1 MMFSV
6 MGNGVMGTSQDYYLD
21 GTPCAM
27 KVACT
32 VWSRGKARDNIKGLP
47 IAIINFT
54 NFAVVRFKNRKCCA
68 YLVTGAYL
76 SELKLGVI
84 LKSISQNET
93 GNSKRHGGENRK
105 K

>member
-1 MMFSV
+1 
-6 MGNGVMGTSQDYYLD
+6 MGTSQDNNKKELKKNYYLD

-32 VWSRGKARDNIKGLP
+32 VWSRGKAGDSIKCLP
-47 IAIINFT
+47 IAIINIT
-54 NFAVVRFKNRKCCA
+54 DFAVVRFKNRKCCA

-76 SELKLGVI
+76 RELKLGGI
-84 LKSISQNET
+84 LKPISQNET
-93 GNSKRHGGENRK
+93 ENGKRCGGENRK

>member
-1 MMFSV
+1 
-6 MGNGVMGTSQDYYLD
+6 MGTSQDLYLD

-32 VWSRGKARDNIKGLP
+32 VWSRGKVGDNIKDLP

-54 NFAVVRFKNRKCCA
+54 DLAVVRFKNRKCCA

-76 SELKLGVI
+76 RELKLRVI

-93 GNSKRHGGENRK
+93 
-105 K
+105 

>member
-1 MMFSV
+1 MMSFV
-6 MGNGVMGTSQDYYLD
+6 MRDGVMGTSQDGYLD

-47 IAIINFT
+47 IAIVDIT
-54 NFAVVRFKNRKCCA
+54 DFAVVRFKNRKCCA

-76 SELKLGVI
+76 RELKLGGI
-84 LKSISQNET
+84 LKPISQNET
-93 GNSKRHGGENRK
+93 ENGKRCGGENRK